1 MNLRPSGYEPD
12 ELPYCSTPRHVDR
25 TNVASRKA
33 FYIPAHSLSTLIYS
47 GPEISYTTAMPNT
60 LPVSIVIPVYNE
72 EMNLPR
78 LFEEIAQAMRPLARA
93 WEVVFVDDGSTDRS
107 LDALKNLAQANAE
120 ARYLAFTRNRGQ
132 SAAFCAG
139 FDNAAH
145 PIIVTLDAD
154 LQNDPADI
162 PAMLTLFDQGFDMAI
177 GWRKKRQDTWSK
189 RIGSK
194 IGNTIRNR
202 LTRESVRDTG
212 CSLKV
217 MRRDMLIRIPRFKGM
232 HRYLPTLMKLQG
244 ARVAEAP
251 VNHRERFAGVSK
263 YSNWQRALVGM
274 RDLFGVRWLQ
284 DRHFTYEIREK
295 NR

>member
-1 MNLRPSGYEPD
+1 MQS
-12 ELPYCSTPRHVDR
+12 
-25 TNVASRKA
+25 
-33 FYIPAHSLSTLIYS
+33 
-47 GPEISYTTAMPNT
+47 T
-60 LPVSIVIPVYNE
+60 LPVSIVIPVFNE
-72 EMNLPR
+72 EENLPR
-78 LFEEIAQAMRPLARA
+78 LFEEIAQAMRPLSRT
-93 WEVVFVDDGSTDRS
+93 WEVVFVDDGSRDLS
-107 LDALKNLAQANAE
+107 LHVLKALAGANPE
-120 ARYLAFTRNRGQ
+120 ARYLAFTGNRGQ

-139 FDNAAH
+139 FDHAVH

-162 PAMLTLFDQGFDMAI
+162 PAMLALFDQGFDMAI
-177 GWRKKRQDTWSK
+177 GWRRKRQDTWSK
-189 RIGSK
+189 RMGSK
-194 IGNTIRNR
+194 IGNAIRNR

-217 MRRDMLIRIPRFKGM
+217 MRRDMLLNIARFKGM

-251 VNHRERFAGVSK
+251 VNHRERFSGVSK
-263 YSNWQRALVGM
+263 YSNWQRALVGI

-284 DRHFTYEIREK
+284 DRHFSYEIREK

>member
-1 MNLRPSGYEPD
+1 MYSSPP
-12 ELPYCSTPRHVDR
+12 P
-25 TNVASRKA
+25 
-33 FYIPAHSLSTLIYS
+33 LSTLIYS
-47 GPEISYTTAMPNT
+47 GPEIPYTPAMQSA

-72 EMNLPR
+72 DENLPR
-78 LFEEIAQAMRPLARA
+78 LFDEIAQAMRPLERA
-93 WEVVFVDDGSTDRS
+93 WEVVFVDDGSRDAS
-107 LDALKNLAQANAE
+107 LDMLKALAQANAE
-120 ARYLAFTRNRGQ
+120 VRYLSFTRNRGQ

-145 PIIVTLDAD
+145 PVIVTLDAD

-162 PAMLTLFDQGFDMAI
+162 PAMLALFDQGFDMAI
-177 GWRKKRQDTWSK
+177 GWRQKRQDSLSK

-194 IGNTIRNR
+194 IGNAIRNR

-217 MRRDMLIRIPRFKGM
+217 MRRDMLLKIPRFKGM
-232 HRYLPTLMKLQG
+232 YRYLPTLMKLEG

-251 VNHRERFAGVSK
+251 VNHRERHSGVSK

-274 RDLFGVRWLQ
+274 RDLLGVRWLQ
-284 DRHFTYEIREK
+284 DRHFGYEIREK